1 VTTNTQPAPPA
12 TRVLRRI
19 GLWGAPRSGKTTYLA
34 ALNVAVT
41 RSERELLIFGT
52 DDEATAFLA
61 DSTDMLTRE
70 RRFPDATQA
79 LRPLSWAMQM
89 PTQREQPRRFGRLSK
104 PVMETVP
111 VQLNLDLLDAPG
123 GSFASVQGQ
132 GGDTPDRSALF
143 DEDDEDASVPDDP
156 DAELI
161 EHLASC
167 DGIVF
172 LFDPIREQ
180 QKGDAYQYFQGTLL
194 RIAQRRLGQGGP
206 VNARLPQYVAVCITK
221 FDDPTVYRRAKM
233 GGYRSFDENDPSLFP
248 RVHDDSAAAF
258 FAELCRVS
266 DLGDADLV
274 SGAIR
279 QYFMPERVRYF
290 ITSAIGFYVAPG
302 SSRFQEQDYQNA
314 VPDSTGEMRIRG
326 AVRPINVVE
335 PLLWLGQRLTDDRR

>member
-12 TRVLRRI
+12 TRILRRV

-41 RSERELLIFGT
+41 RSAKDLLIFGT

-61 DSTDMLTRE
+61 ENTDMLTRE

-89 PTQREQPRRFGRLSK
+89 PTQRAQPRRFGKFSK
-104 PVMETVP
+104 PVVETVAT
-111 VQLNLDLLDAPG
+111 QLNLDLLDAPG
-123 GSFASVQGQ
+123 GAFASVPGQ
-132 GGDTPDRSALF
+132 GGGAPNRSLF
-143 DEDDEDASVPDDP
+143 DEDDDPDVPDDP
-156 DAELI
+156 EAELI

-180 QKGDAYQYFQGTLL
+180 REGDAYQYFQGTLL
-194 RIAQRRLGQGGP
+194 RIAQRRLGQGGQ
-206 VNARLPQYVAVCITK
+206 VTARLPQYVAVCITK
-221 FDDPTVYRRAKM
+221 FDDPSVYRRAKM
-233 GGYRSFDENDPSLFP
+233 GGYRTFDENDPYLFP
-248 RVHDDSAAAF
+248 RVHDESAAAF
-258 FAELCRVS
+258 FTELCRVS

-290 ITSAIGFYVAPG
+290 ITSAIGFYVGPRAN
-302 SSRFQEQDYQNA
+302 RFQEQDYQNA
-314 VPDSTGEMRIRG
+314 APDSTGEMRIRG
-326 AVRPINVVE
+326 AIRPINVVE
-335 PLLWLGQRLTDDRR
+335 PLLWLGQRLADDQR